1 MAIFQ
6 KSIKYRESYI
16 TTLAR
21 LFDYSTIV
29 YKDKWVSKMPDSDQA
44 YTYGAFREKCYEISQ
59 LLCRYGIGG
68 GDKVA
73 IVSQNMPNWSIAM
86 FSTVTFGRIF
96 VPILPDSS
104 TNEITNILNHSET
117 KVLFVSQ
124 RMLPKISEECLN
136 KMTLVFNVET
146 LEIIK
151 RDNDAFTCDGRT
163 LDPLPDDIACL
174 IYTSGTTGKA
184 KGVMLSHRNF
194 CANIFSS
201 YFAHKANHKDVW
213 LSILPMA
220 HTYELSIGMLY
231 PFSVGAC
238 VVYKKKHLHRLFY

>member
-29 YKDKWVSKMPDSDQA
+29 YKDKWVSKMPDSDQV

-86 FSTVTFGRIF
+86 FSTVTF
-96 VPILPDSS
+96 S
-104 TNEITNILNHSET
+104 H
-117 KVLFVSQ
+117 
-124 RMLPKISEECLN
+124 RMLCL
-136 KMTLVFNVET
+136 
-146 LEIIK
+146 
-151 RDNDAFTCDGRT
+151 
-163 LDPLPDDIACL
+163 
-174 IYTSGTTGKA
+174 
-184 KGVMLSHRNF
+184 
-194 CANIFSS
+194 
-201 YFAHKANHKDVW
+201 
-213 LSILPMA
+213 
-220 HTYELSIGMLY
+220 
-231 PFSVGAC
+231 
-238 VVYKKKHLHRLFY
+238 